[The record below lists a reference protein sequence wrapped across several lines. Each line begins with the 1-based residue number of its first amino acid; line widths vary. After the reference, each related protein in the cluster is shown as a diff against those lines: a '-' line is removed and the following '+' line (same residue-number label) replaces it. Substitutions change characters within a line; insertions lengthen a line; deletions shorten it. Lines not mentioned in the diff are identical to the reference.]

1 MNVMIGSS
9 DILKASILI
18 VDDQEANVS
27 LLEKVLRGAGY
38 VSIESTTDP
47 NKVCGLHRKNRY
59 DLILLDLQMPGMD
72 GFQVMEGLKEIET
85 GGYLPV
91 LVITAQPGHK
101 LRALKAGAKD
111 FVSKPFDL
119 AEVLMRVHNLLEV
132 RLLNRKAESRAEQAE
147 TQGEQA
153 IRASELRYRR
163 LFETAP
169 DGILILDAD
178 TGQVVDANPFMKDL
192 LGYSQEEFLGR
203 KLWEIGPF
211 KGAGASKIAFAELQH
226 ADRIRYEGLP
236 LETKDGRRV
245 EVEFISNAY
254 LVDQKRLIQCN
265 IRDITER
272 KRAEEE
278 LRWKTAFLEAQV
290 DSALDG
296 ILVVDN
302 QGKKILQNQRL
313 NELWKIPP
321 HIAEN
326 NGDAAQIQFVTNQT
340 KNPRQFADEVAHLNS
355 HPNEVSRDEVES
367 IDGTALESYS
377 SPVRDKAGKHYGR
390 IWTFR
395 DITERKRLEEQ
406 FRQSQKMD
414 AIGQL
419 AGGVAHDFN
428 NILAVIQMQSD
439 LLKAGGSLSPVQ
451 LEFAEEIGT
460 ATQRAAALTR
470 QLLLFSRKE
479 VLQPR
484 DLDLNQSINNMTKM
498 LWRILGEDIQMQFRF
513 AMQPLF
519 IHADAGMLD
528 QVLMNLAVNSR
539 DAMPKGGRL
548 IIETSTAEFDE
559 SVRGQSAHAR
569 PGSFV
574 CLSVSDT
581 GCGIPAE
588 KMPRIFEPF
597 FTTKDVG
604 KGTGLGLATV
614 FGIVQQHQGWIHVYS
629 EVGHGT
635 TFRIYLPRLVK
646 MTWQKPEQ
654 PALTTLRGGN
664 ETILLVEDDAFLRAS
679 VRKALSQLG
688 YRVLETING
697 NEALEVW
704 KQHRH
709 EIHLLLTDL
718 VMPGGMTGKDLAGRL
733 LKENPELKV
742 IYASGYSAEVAGKDF
757 PLEEGV
763 NFLAKPFQARKL
775 AQTIRQNL
783 DATSS
788 LHDRNCCAQ
797 AAVPDEP
804 LTSPATPSARASSG
818 AESIVQLNTV

>member
-1 MNVMIGSS
+1 
-9 DILKASILI
+9 
-18 VDDQEANVS
+18 
-27 LLEKVLRGAGY
+27 
-38 VSIESTTDP
+38 
-47 NKVCGLHRKNRY
+47 
-59 DLILLDLQMPGMD
+59 MPGLD
-72 GFQVMEGLKEIET
+72 GFQVMEGLKAIET
-85 GGYLPV
+85 GGYLSV
-91 LVITAQPGHK
+91 LVITAQPDHK

-111 FVSKPFDL
+111 FISKPFDF

-132 RLLNRKAESRAEQAE
+132 RLLHRKAETRAEQAE
-147 TQGEQA
+147 TQSEKA

-163 LFETAP
+163 LFETAQ
-169 DGILILDAD
+169 DGILILDAE
-178 TGQVVDANPFMKDL
+178 TGQVVDANPFMKHL

-226 ADRIRYEGLP
+226 QDRIRYEGLP

-245 EVEFISNAY
+245 EVEFISNAC

-272 KRAEEE
+272 KRAE
-278 LRWKTAFLEAQV
+278 KTAIRLAAIVEFSDDAIIGK
-290 DSALDG
+290 DLDG
-296 ILVVDN
+296 IIQSWN
-302 QGKKILQNQRL
+302 AGAEKIFGYSAGEMVGSPMALLIPADRPDEESQIL
-313 NELWKIPP
+313 EKIRRGESVRNFETVRQAKDGRRIDVSVTVSPIKDSTGQ
-321 HIAEN
+321 IA
-326 NGDAAQIQFVTNQT
+326 GVS
-340 KNPRQFADEVAHLNS
+340 KVA
-355 HPNEVSRDEVES
+355 
-367 IDGTALESYS
+367 
-377 SPVRDKAGKHYGR
+377 
-390 IWTFR
+390 R
-395 DITERKRLEEQ
+395 DITERRRLEEQ

-428 NILAVIQMQSD
+428 NILGVIQMQSD
-439 LLKAGGSLSPVQ
+439 LLKTEASITPAQ
-451 LEFAEEIGT
+451 LETAREIGN
-460 ATQRAAALTR
+460 AAQRAAALTR

-479 VLQPR
+479 ILQLR

-498 LWRILGEDIQMQFRF
+498 LWRILGEDVQMQFRF

-548 IIETSTAEFDE
+548 VIETSTAEFDE
-559 SVRGQSAHAR
+559 LVCGQSAQAR

-588 KMPRIFEPF
+588 KLPRIFEPF

-635 TFRIYLPRLVK
+635 TFRIYLPRLAKV
-646 MTWQKPEQ
+646 TGQQPEQ
-654 PALTTLRGGN
+654 PALTPVRGGS

-688 YRVLETING
+688 YRVLEAING
-697 NEALEVW
+697 IEALEVW
-704 KQHRH
+704 KQHR
-709 EIHLLLTDL
+709 EGIHLLLTDL
-718 VMPGGMTGKDLAGRL
+718 VMPGGITGKDLAGRC
-733 LKENPELKV
+733 LKENPKLKV

-763 NFLAKPFQARKL
+763 NFLAKPYQSFKL

-788 LHDRNCCAQ
+788 LHDRNGCAQ
-797 AAVPDEP
+797 TAVPDKP
-804 LTSPATPSARASSG
+804 LTLPAMPSARASSG
-818 AESIVQLNTV
+818 AASS

>member
-1 MNVMIGSS
+1 MVSSS

-18 VDDQEANVS
+18 VDDQAANVS
-27 LLEKVLRGAGY
+27 LLEKMLRGAGY

-47 NKVCGLHRKNRY
+47 NKVCELHRKNRY
-59 DLILLDLQMPGMD
+59 DLILLDLQMPGLD
-72 GFQVMEGLKEIET
+72 GFQVMEGLKAIET
-85 GGYLPV
+85 GGYLSV
-91 LVITAQPGHK
+91 LVITAQPDHK

-111 FVSKPFDL
+111 FISKPFDF

-132 RLLNRKAESRAEQAE
+132 RLLHRKAETRAEQAE
-147 TQGEQA
+147 TQSEKA

-163 LFETAP
+163 LFETAQ
-169 DGILILDAD
+169 DGILILDAE
-178 TGQVVDANPFMKDL
+178 TGQVVDANPFMKHL

-226 ADRIRYEGLP
+226 QDRIRYEGLP

-245 EVEFISNAY
+245 EVEFISNAC

-272 KRAEEE
+272 KRAE
-278 LRWKTAFLEAQV
+278 KTAIRLAAIVEFSDDAIIGK
-290 DSALDG
+290 DLDG
-296 ILVVDN
+296 IIQSWN
-302 QGKKILQNQRL
+302 AGAEKIFGYSAGEMVGSPMALLIPADRPDEESQIL
-313 NELWKIPP
+313 EKIRRGESVRNFETVRQAKDGRRIDVSVTVSPIKDSTGQ
-321 HIAEN
+321 IA
-326 NGDAAQIQFVTNQT
+326 GVS
-340 KNPRQFADEVAHLNS
+340 KVA
-355 HPNEVSRDEVES
+355 
-367 IDGTALESYS
+367 
-377 SPVRDKAGKHYGR
+377 
-390 IWTFR
+390 R
-395 DITERKRLEEQ
+395 DITERRRLEEQ

-428 NILAVIQMQSD
+428 NILGVIQMQSD
-439 LLKAGGSLSPVQ
+439 LLKTEASITPAQ
-451 LEFAEEIGT
+451 LETAREIGN
-460 ATQRAAALTR
+460 AAQRAAALTR

-479 VLQPR
+479 ILQLR

-498 LWRILGEDIQMQFRF
+498 LWRILGEDVQMQFRF

-548 IIETSTAEFDE
+548 VIETSTAEFDE
-559 SVRGQSAHAR
+559 LVCGQSAQAR

-588 KMPRIFEPF
+588 KLPRIFEPF

-635 TFRIYLPRLVK
+635 TFRIYLPRLAKV
-646 MTWQKPEQ
+646 TGQQPEQ
-654 PALTTLRGGN
+654 PALTPVRGGS

-688 YRVLETING
+688 YRVLEAING
-697 NEALEVW
+697 IEALEVW
-704 KQHRH
+704 KQHR
-709 EIHLLLTDL
+709 EGIHLLLTDL
-718 VMPGGMTGKDLAGRL
+718 VMPGGITGKDLAGRC
-733 LKENPELKV
+733 LKENPKLKV

-763 NFLAKPFQARKL
+763 NFLAKPYQSFKL

-788 LHDRNCCAQ
+788 LHDRNGCAQ
-797 AAVPDEP
+797 TAVPDKP
-804 LTSPATPSARASSG
+804 LTLPAMPSARASSG
-818 AESIVQLNTV
+818 AASS